1 MACSAPSS
9 TQDPHSLPTRPH
21 AAPTRVAG
29 ALPAGC
35 PVLARGVGV
44 GTVLW
49 LQRRLWLLFFRQ
61 LLRPEGQSMD
71 PEDGCRAAEEGGVGA
86 ARLMPALC
94 ASRGCRGF
102 WGMGLACMQLVN
114 GGRTPAGGLTNQRIC
129 AATAHAT
136 CFLSRPSR
144 IPSFCSPD
152 AARFNKHIW
161 HPPPSS
167 ATLTYVFDALA
178 DGAGGVQGMRVLRP
192 AVRTDRVEH
201 DGVAAFGPHCNVA
214 LHVSAT

>member
-161 HPPPSS
+161 HPPQALRRSPTYLTPLLTGQAVCRACGSCDLPSGPTEWNTMAS
-167 ATLTYVFDALA
+167 PRLGRIATWPC
-178 DGAGGVQGMRVLRP
+178 M
-192 AVRTDRVEH
+192 
-201 DGVAAFGPHCNVA
+201 
-214 LHVSAT
+214 